1 MCCVFKY
8 SRPVKKNSGGVLTKV
23 GLCIEGCFS
32 IYNTRLNY
40 VEYTKCNWHIFVI
53 EEIGGFQCTWI
64 FVLSILYNIGK
75 SSKDFIIFFLL

>member
-40 VEYTKCNWHIFVI
+40 VEYTKCN
-53 EEIGGFQCTWI
+53 
-64 FVLSILYNIGK
+64 
-75 SSKDFIIFFLL
+75 